1 MTPLEAFKDEIDLI
15 TDDAIRQFVIDV
27 FQKLTPGY
35 FMTVPCST
43 SGKYH
48 PKISLGKGGLVRHIK
63 YAVYWALE
71 LMNCWPDL
79 DETAID
85 EAIAALLLHDLKKNG
100 EALDAKG
107 FPTLQDATAVHGPYL
122 GKQIRDSFPMSVA
135 NERIDRIVCAI
146 EGHMGVWTSKLH
158 ENKKPQYQTMD
169 PRLYNLC
176 TLVHLA
182 DYCSSRKA
190 DEEMQSI
197 MKKESFDA

>member
-1 MTPLEAFKDEIDLI
+1 MTPIEAFKDEIDLI
-15 TDDAIRQFVIDV
+15 TDEGISKFVVEV

-35 FMTVPCST
+35 FMKVPCST

-48 PKISLGKGGLVRHIK
+48 PKISLGDGGLVRHIK
-63 YAVYWALE
+63 YAIYWVLE
-71 LMNCWPDL
+71 LMNCWPNL

-100 EALDAKG
+100 EKLDARG

-122 GKQIRDSFPMSVA
+122 EKQIRETFPDAVKD
-135 NERIDRIVCAI
+135 ERINRIVCAI
-146 EGHMGVWTSKLH
+146 AAHMGIWTSKIY
-158 ENKKPQYQTMD
+158 ENKKPQHQTGD
-169 PRLYNLC
+169 SKLYDLC

-190 DEEMQSI
+190 DEEMESI
-197 MKKESFDA
+197 MEQWPV